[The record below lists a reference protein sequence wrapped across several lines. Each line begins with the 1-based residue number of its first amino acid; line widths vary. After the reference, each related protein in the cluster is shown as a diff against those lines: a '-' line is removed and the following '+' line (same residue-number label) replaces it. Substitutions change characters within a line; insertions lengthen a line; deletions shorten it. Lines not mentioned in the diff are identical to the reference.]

1 MPNFHTHKK
10 KKTKKKTP
18 RLVSFLWVQS
28 TWRMDLGDKVL
39 STETDILLTGLHR
52 IPVLVTDAKL
62 HVVGEG
68 EVPRL
73 VMVT

>member
-1 MPNFHTHKK
+1 
-10 KKTKKKTP
+10 
-18 RLVSFLWVQS
+18 
-28 TWRMDLGDKVL
+28 MDLGDKVL